1 MKMKIY
7 AVGLCFVPL
16 VLTGTAAG
24 QDVPQ
29 RAPLD
34 SRSIMAT
41 LSNDFSLVKKP
52 ATNAPVEAAAPE
64 IEDQAMKTAF
74 LAIDDGNSEKAIRLF
89 QEILAKDPKNKRARF
104 GLSAMYIKLEDYKKA
119 LEILEVMTVEFPDDY
134 SLKNNIAW
142 LYATAKDH
150 SIRNAS
156 KAITYAQEAL
166 MGNPID
172 YHVWSTLSE
181 AYYMSTQYDKA
192 LRAAGEALRLAQQ
205 REASKADI
213 GEYKAQMDKCTKA
226 AAAMSIIE

>member
-1 MKMKIY
+1 M
-7 AVGLCFVPL
+7 PL
-16 VLTGTAAG
+16 VLTGVALG
-24 QDVPQ
+24 QQVAR

-34 SRSIMAT
+34 SRSIIAT
-41 LSNDFSLVKKP
+41 LSNDYPLAQKTD
-52 ATNAPVEAAAPE
+52 TNKSAEAALPAEP
-64 IEDQAMKTAF
+64 EDQAMKTAF

-89 QEILAKDPKNKRARF
+89 QEILEKDPKSKRARF
-104 GLSAMYIKLEDYKKA
+104 GLSAMYIKMEDYKKA

-172 YHVWSTLSE
+172 YHVWSTLAE

-192 LRAAGEALRLAQQ
+192 LRAAGEAFRLAQQ
-205 REASKADI
+205 RDASMADI
-213 GEYKAQMDKCTKA
+213 SEYKAQMDKCTKA
-226 AAAMSIIE
+226 ANAMSIIE